1 MGTSASEET
10 PGAISVRD
18 GHVSAKGTST
28 SGKVSFT
35 ATGIYVRVGF
45 EHFDGF
51 GTLATPAD
59 ELKKKLAKESGR
71 G

>member
-1 MGTSASEET
+1 
-10 PGAISVRD
+10 
-18 GHVSAKGTST
+18 
-28 SGKVSFT
+28 VSFT